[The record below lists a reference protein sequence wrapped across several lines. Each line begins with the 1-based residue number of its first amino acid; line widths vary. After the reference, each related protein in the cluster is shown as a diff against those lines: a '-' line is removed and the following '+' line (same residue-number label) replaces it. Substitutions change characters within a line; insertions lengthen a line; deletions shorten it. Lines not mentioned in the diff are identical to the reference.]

1 MLANEAAFIGGGPK
15 APASENLRTLAEHT
29 GQSTDA
35 RIRQELAAIISRER
49 IAGWMGE
56 QVQQAIRR
64 GDMPSIDPGLIKLMT
79 AQTRVRTG
87 NLAMKLQGPAAACG
101 ETSQT
106 RWSQT
111 ELFGRFSISIGGGT
125 NEVLR
130 NNLGERALGLP
141 REPGFAADRPWR
153 DIPR

>member
-1 MLANEAAFIGGGPK
+1 
-15 APASENLRTLAEHT
+15 
-29 GQSTDA
+29 
-35 RIRQELAAIISRER
+35 
-49 IAGWMGE
+49 
-56 QVQQAIRR
+56 
-64 GDMPSIDPGLIKLMT
+64 MPSIDPGLIKLMT